1 MSSIPRDVARL
12 ERAREGAALSLVRSP
27 WAAIVVAVFREVF
40 SQEQKQVRA
49 ERLHV
54 QVETYLA
61 ELRDAGH
68 DVPAQEDG
76 RALCLSWMHSQWLR
90 RVPLDDGE
98 AYELT
103 SASLSAMQMH
113 EGSRASAR

>member
-76 RALCLSWMHSQWLR
+76 RALCLSWMHSQ
-90 RVPLDDGE
+90 
-98 AYELT
+98 
-103 SASLSAMQMH
+103 
-113 EGSRASAR
+113 